1 MKSCAVAKILI
12 PDASTNSIAWCVSSI
27 LRTVKSNLRVVGSIM
42 SRRGMRLLS
51 VFRGKKLEKLEV
63 HLLLYCRSLFFRE
76 ICVFV
81 R

>member
-1 MKSCAVAKILI
+1 MKNCAVVKILI
-12 PDASTNSIAWCVSSI
+12 PVVSMNSIDWCMSSM
-27 LRTVKSNLRVVGSIM
+27 LRTVKLNLRVGGDIM

-76 ICVFV
+76 IYVFV